1 MSVTI
6 DVKGLKEGLAKI
18 DALVVG
24 TQKSTAKAINKALP
38 KIKKA
43 TVDRVNEEYLVTK
56 SNIYKTI
63 KVDKAGMTLSAFI
76 RSKGRPIAL
85 TKFRVTPKRPPR
97 RKGRTVIAQ
106 VMRSGGGGAI
116 PNAFIARMR
125 SGHVGA
131 MYRKGADR
139 YPIGQFHGPS
149 VPSMLGSA
157 KISAFVG
164 DKAERE
170 LQKQMEL
177 ALDALIGG

>member
-43 TVDRVNEEYLVTK
+43 AVDRVNEEYLVTK
-56 SNIYKTI
+56 SNINKTI

-85 TKFRVTPKRPPR
+85 TKFRVTPKRPPK

-116 PNAFIARMR
+116 PSAFIARMR
-125 SGHVGA
+125 SGHIGA

>member
-43 TVDRVNEEYLVTK
+43 AVDRVNEEYLVTK
-56 SNIYKTI
+56 PNINKTI

-85 TKFRVTPKRPPR
+85 TKFRVTPKRPPKW
-97 RKGRTVIAQ
+97 KGRTVIAQ

-125 SGHVGA
+125 SGHIGA

>member
-56 SNIYKTI
+56 SNINKTI